1 MKTTIYYKNDCYLP
15 FNSSLIINNY
25 ESNLLYGK
33 NIIKTMI
40 KKYFNNI
47 KLPSYHKYHNDIN
60 ENIKMKTNG
69 IAYLFLIKKID
80 FYNQ

>member
-25 ESNLLYGK
+25 ESNLLHGK
-33 NIIKTMI
+33 NMI
-40 KKYFNNI
+40 EKMFKKYFNNI
-47 KLPSYHKYHNDIN
+47 KLPVFVKYHNDIN

-69 IAYLFLIKKID
+69 IAYLFFNKK
-80 FYNQ
+80 N